1 MVATGGA
8 ALNGDGGAEGARVA
22 HSREVAATTPAPAS
36 GSRHPGPDVE
46 GAARDS
52 VVHLGGV
59 GPYRAGCEGIAGQ
72 GYEGSA
78 PTASAVTS

>member
-22 HSREVAATTPAPAS
+22 HSREVAATTVPPPTPGTPART
-36 GSRHPGPDVE
+36 SRGK
-46 GAARDS
+46 RDS
-52 VVHLGGV
+52 TVHLGGV
-59 GPYRAGCEGIAGQ
+59 GPYRAGCEGVAGQ